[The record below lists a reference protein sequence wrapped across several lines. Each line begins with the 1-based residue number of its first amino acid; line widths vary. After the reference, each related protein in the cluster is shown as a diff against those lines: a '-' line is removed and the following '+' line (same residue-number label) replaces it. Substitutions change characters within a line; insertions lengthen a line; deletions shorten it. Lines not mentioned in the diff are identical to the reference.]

1 MKIIPAIGLVW
12 FALFAAQSLGQSP
25 TDAQSKTFLNWA
37 PTPPMGWNSWDCY
50 GAAVNEEQTRA
61 NLDYMA
67 DKLAKFGW
75 QYIVVDIQ
83 WYEPKAKGFNYRKDA
98 ELVTDDYGRLMPAI
112 NRFPSAA
119 DGHGFKSLA
128 DDVHSK
134 GLKFGIH
141 LMRGIPR
148 QSVNQNTPIL
158 GTQYHAADIA
168 DKQNVCRWNGD
179 MYGVDMSKPGA
190 QDYYNSVFQ
199 LIASWGVDYV
209 KVDDLGGRRPEIT
222 AIREAIDHCGRP
234 MVFSISPGPMPY
246 EAGDFAADNANL
258 WRISND
264 FWDNWR
270 SLKSQFDRCAR
281 WSKFNGAGHYPD
293 PDMLPLGAIRIEK
306 NDHTHFTKD
315 EQYTML
321 TLWAISH
328 APLMMGGDM
337 PKNDDFTLS
346 LLTNEQVLAVDQ
358 HCGNSH
364 QLFRRG
370 DEIAWLADVPNSS
383 AKYLA
388 VFNAADKPQDGAA
401 ENAPV
406 KVSLAEM
413 GFKGACRIQDLWK
426 NAPLGSFKEEFA
438 PVLPFHGAGL
448 YRVQPED

>member
-158 GTQYHAADIA
+158 GTQYHVADIA

-179 MYGVDMSKPGA
+179 MYGVDMSKP
-190 QDYYNSVFQ
+190 V
-199 LIASWGVDYV
+199 
-209 KVDDLGGRRPEIT
+209 RRTIT
-222 AIREAIDHCGRP
+222 IRS
-234 MVFSISPGPMPY
+234 F
-246 EAGDFAADNANL
+246 
-258 WRISND
+258 
-264 FWDNWR
+264 
-270 SLKSQFDRCAR
+270 
-281 WSKFNGAGHYPD
+281 
-293 PDMLPLGAIRIEK
+293 
-306 NDHTHFTKD
+306 
-315 EQYTML
+315 
-321 TLWAISH
+321 
-328 APLMMGGDM
+328 
-337 PKNDDFTLS
+337 
-346 LLTNEQVLAVDQ
+346 
-358 HCGNSH
+358 
-364 QLFRRG
+364 
-370 DEIAWLADVPNSS
+370 NSS
-383 AKYLA
+383 
-388 VFNAADKPQDGAA
+388 PRG
-401 ENAPV
+401 E
-406 KVSLAEM
+406 S
-413 GFKGACRIQDLWK
+413 IT
-426 NAPLGSFKEEFA
+426 
-438 PVLPFHGAGL
+438 
-448 YRVQPED
+448 